1 MPFLKKCIFFFLSL
15 LLLESCSQKPL
26 SNPSVAPSLTGK
38 ELFVQW
44 AQQQQLTF
52 DFEEEKSL
60 QGLVEKIGQD
70 IGTARVVLLSE
81 GFHNCEEMLQLQYE
95 LVTYLVQQ
103 KGFTV
108 VATESGLPE
117 SKYLNAYIHGQD
129 SIANLWQKG
138 ISKLYG
144 QWQASRDLVNW
155 MAAYNKNNNNVL
167 NYYGADI
174 GGGYQDWE
182 FPFQQVFEYLDTV
195 DAPTSKKLQQ
205 DLTPYFAKMKPY
217 AAYYYVTKFSP
228 QQKND
233 LALLL
238 EELIQEF
245 TNNKSSYLQK
255 SNSRDYEW
263 VLQVVKSMRWAEHY
277 YRNHA
282 NITDTTTNRTPLFL
296 GASGRELAM
305 AKNIQWLLEY
315 QPNAKIIVINHV
327 LHTKTATQYQGEFYQ
342 FFTPMGQIL
351 KQHLQEDLFVIGMA
365 YGAGQYWK
373 LWQVPDRKYLDTI
386 PPVDSNGLEVVL
398 QEIGN
403 HNYYLPLQDPP
414 QLTYQWLHQPTTIR
428 ENDYHI
434 VLQPSEWNA
443 CFYLPRVS
451 PAVEGE

>member
-1 MPFLKKCIFFFLSL
+1 MPFLKICIFFFLSL
-15 LLLESCSQKPL
+15 LLLESCSKKSVPNPL
-26 SNPSVAPSLTGK
+26 PSTPLTGK
-38 ELFVQW
+38 ELFIQW
-44 AQQQQLTF
+44 AKQQQLTF
-52 DFEEEKSL
+52 DFKKQESL
-60 QGLVEKIGQD
+60 QQLVEKVGED
-70 IGTARVVLLSE
+70 IGNARVVLLSE
-81 GFHNCEEMLQLQYE
+81 GFHNCEEMLQLQYA
-95 LVTYLVQQ
+95 LVTYLVQH

-117 SKYLNAYIHGQD
+117 SKYINAYIHGQD
-129 SIANLWQKG
+129 SIPHFWQKAMNE
-138 ISKLYG
+138 LYG
-144 QWQASRDLVNW
+144 EWQTSRDLIHW
-155 MAAYNKNNNNVL
+155 MATYNKNNNNPL

-195 DAPTSKKLQQ
+195 DASTSKRLQQ
-205 DLTPYFAKMKPY
+205 DLAPYFQKMKPY

-255 SNSRDYEW
+255 SNLRDYEW

-305 AKNIQWLLEY
+305 AKNIQWFLEY

-327 LHTKTATQYQGEFYQ
+327 LHTKTATQHQGDFYQ

-351 KQHLQEDLFVIGMA
+351 KQHLQEDLFVIGMT

-373 LWQVPDRKYLDTI
+373 LWQVPSRRYLDTI

-398 QEIGN
+398 QEIAPQ
-403 HNYYLPLQDPP
+403 NYYLPLKNPP
-414 QLTYQWLHQPTTIR
+414 LLTQQWLHQPTTIR

-434 VLQPSEWNA
+434 TLQPSEWDA

-451 PAVEGE
+451 PAEVGK